1 MKTLISQ
8 SEFAKLVNG
17 NQGTISKYVKDGKLP
32 AEGKKI
38 IMPDAKEAYHMI
50 QAGIVLAG
58 AYDNK
63 DHSQDFEEDEADNH
77 LIVDNGKFAQYYFN
91 DFKITCNNV
100 FDNSNG
106 MEISTSNF
114 ISQSYIYNGKE
125 VAGVTFS
132 KSDDYF
138 SFEVVADEDYDTVLS
153 RVQTIEGF
161 GESVFLIKQSEI
173 IELVKQ
179 KFGNDRYL

>member
-32 AEGKKI
+32 AEGKKL

-50 QAGIVLAG
+50 QAGIIIAG
-58 AYDNK
+58 TYTQE
-63 DHSQDFEEDEADNH
+63 DHSQDIKEDEAEN

-100 FDNSNG
+100 FYNSDG
-106 MEISTSNF
+106 IEVSTSNF
-114 ISQSYIYNGKE
+114 ISQCYMRNGKE
-125 VAGVTFS
+125 VAGITFS
-132 KSDDYF
+132 KSEDYF
-138 SFEVVADEDYDTVLS
+138 SFEVVADEDYNAILS
-153 RVQTIEGF
+153 RVQNIEGF

-173 IELVKQ
+173 IELIKQ
-179 KFGNDRYL
+179 KFGNNRYL